1 MPQANLR
8 EYFLNDYKS
17 GGAFEHDAYEHD
29 AADWCWIHK
38 RSGIKARP
46 LQFDA
51 FHTSCCHVVTQF
63 CCRFRPTSSSSS
75 CQVWQD
81 ALDLT
86 QSGGS
91 GEVECLFHYTTQ
103 LGFWNITAP
112 SKKAVEVFVLHLV
125 WIHVVGATTPAP
137 LRQPQTAWRSQGF
150 PCDRRSEGQCMV
162 GCRQVQQL
170 APNHYGSSWGV
181 EHGRIGSG
189 AIWQYWTWNP
199 NMCLLFSMD
208 RVIKAF
214 LSTFGIS
221 DKASTLSEQLRMN
234 GQMLR
239 CS

>member
-1 MPQANLR
+1 MPVLISAQCLVGSYPVETVINSQLLIQAADKQRTCVSIEARSMPQANLR

-137 LRQPQTAWRSQGF
+137 LRQPQTA
-150 PCDRRSEGQCMV
+150 
-162 GCRQVQQL
+162 
-170 APNHYGSSWGV
+170 
-181 EHGRIGSG
+181 
-189 AIWQYWTWNP
+189 
-199 NMCLLFSMD
+199 
-208 RVIKAF
+208 
-214 LSTFGIS
+214 
-221 DKASTLSEQLRMN
+221 
-234 GQMLR
+234 
-239 CS
+239 